1 MIEWNKELP
10 PKVHGTIVGTLALL
24 WCSAE
29 AVQFCLVIGLFGQVG
44 WKGLMRGVYVSNLS
58 TSTPTVTLLLAVV
71 ALVAVAYGFW
81 RRKKISDC
89 GLGFHHFILP
99 LISLSICNDI
109 FRRILNASDQV
120 PIRPM
125 GFYLTIKLLLGFGTL
140 IIWCVIISLSLHGKL
155 PQTAGSTTSQST
167 P

>member
-1 MIEWNKELP
+1 VIDCNKELP
-10 PKVHGTIVGTLALL
+10 PKVQGMIVGTFALL

-29 AVQFCLVIGLFGQVG
+29 AVQFYLVVGLLGQVG
-44 WKGLMRGVYVSNLS
+44 WNGLMRGVHVGNLS
-58 TSTPTVTLLLAVV
+58 TAMPVVTLLLAVA

-140 IIWCVIISLSLHGKL
+140 MIWCVIISLSLHGKL